1 MKILLMSD
9 LHFCHSVWYNM
20 DAVTRMEHM
29 IAELNRAYEQ
39 EPYEAILFLGDYS
52 LDFWGW
58 SIGGCYVHDKY
69 SYTERFVKEILP
81 RLHCKNTYM
90 IPGNHEQYSH
100 ADWLRITGHK
110 RQFSLVLGGVLYLML
125 DTFAGE
131 LDPDYDSDGLY
142 TGADVG
148 YIRSEM
154 EKYPFIL
161 AEEQDLPN
169 GMDMESISLIDRDRP
184 VLVVDA
190 DHPLAGRETV
200 DIREIAEETMVLP
213 VYDQSLHRI
222 TCQLLDGAGIPH
234 DSAMECSYMVRRS
247 MVMNN
252 HAVSFST
259 ACSAKYEEPGFRY
272 IPIRGSGRAW
282 NHRLFMPGGRAL
294 LPQEELFRDFAVR
307 FFGGVAR

>member
-9 LHFCHSVWYNM
+9 VHFCHSVWYNM
-20 DAVTRMEHM
+20 DAVSRMEHM

-39 EPYEAILFLGDYS
+39 EPYEAILFLGDDS

-100 ADWLRITGHK
+100 TDWLRITGHK

-131 LDPDYDSDGLY
+131 LDPDYDSDGVY

-154 EKYPFIL
+154 EKYP
-161 AEEQDLPN
+161 DLPVVLCSHYF
-169 GMDMESISLIDRDRP
+169 DLKKESDAFQA
-184 VLVVDA
+184 LVKDPRVVCMFCG
-190 DHPLAGRETV
+190 HEH
-200 DIREIAEETMVLP
+200 ICIAECGGEAYGGKLM
-213 VYDQSLHRI
+213 LHTGNYSYAGCALCDCMYGWREV
-222 TCQLLDGAGIPH
+222 TVKDGYL
-234 DSAMECSYMVRRS
+234 SAAYYTPKMCIQADGMTVECEDTK
-247 MVMNN
+247 
-252 HAVSFST
+252 HAILIF
-259 ACSAKYEEPGFRY
+259 K
-272 IPIRGSGRAW
+272 
-282 NHRLFMPGGRAL
+282 L
-294 LPQEELFRDFAVR
+294 
-307 FFGGVAR
+307 